1 MVFEITKE
9 VAIEIDNLKGSYLKN
24 VYTVKLNEVISYIN
38 LWVFEKYF
46 LIVVEICMK
55 RLRMMSSIEI

>member
-1 MVFEITKE
+1 MAFEITKE

-46 LIVVEICMK
+46 LIAVEICMK
-55 RLRMMSSIEI
+55 RLRMMS